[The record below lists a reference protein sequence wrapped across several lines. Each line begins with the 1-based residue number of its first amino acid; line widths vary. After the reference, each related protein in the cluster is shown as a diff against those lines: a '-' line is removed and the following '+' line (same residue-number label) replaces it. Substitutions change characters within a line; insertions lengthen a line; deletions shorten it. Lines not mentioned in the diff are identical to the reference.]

1 MKRLWWQRPR
11 LPGAPA
17 PLKGLTDNPAYQWW
31 RDATILQPDSWWGEA
46 QNLDSLSAQAAL
58 LRELGASMFRFEVPW
73 RMVAPARPGAAAYDG
88 RKAADPDWPGY
99 RFERMDLIIDVLDAA
114 SIAPLPVVVYAPRWA
129 MDERADSPAAPPS
142 EPEFFADL
150 MTALTRRYRGRVT
163 HWELWNEPDHPH
175 SWSGTMGDYC
185 RLVLDPGSAAVRAV
199 APECGVLIGGLA
211 DYRNLDSIG
220 LNSLGSFDIVSIH
233 HYPASPSA
241 RHARLA
247 VNHVRRALQSRG
259 PRAKPVWLTEC
270 GIATQPPSSPS
281 DFGGVTDEAGQARL
295 VRSLFDSVQADAV
308 FIYQLHDTS
317 IFGANGRQLKQVH
330 WGLLNHDGSRRKQGF
345 DAYRRASTRHQ
356 AHASGPAPRTVSG
369 RQVEHRWRP
378 SSKG

>member
-1 MKRLWWQRPR
+1 VIPDLIRRLWWQRPR
-11 LPGAPA
+11 LPGAPV

-31 RDATILQPDSWWGEA
+31 RDPTILQPDSWWGEA
-46 QNLDSLSAQAAL
+46 QSGDSLAAQAAL

-73 RMVAPARPGAAAYDG
+73 RAVAPVRPGAAGYDR

-99 RFERMDLIIDVLDAA
+99 RFQRMDLIIDVLDAA
-114 SIAPLPVVVYAPRWA
+114 SIAPLPVVLHAPGWA
-129 MDERADSPAAPPS
+129 MGERADSPAAPPS
-142 EPEFFADL
+142 EAQFFADL
-150 MTALTRRYRGRVT
+150 MTALTRRYRGRVMY
-163 HWELWNEPDHPH
+163 WELWNEPDHPH

-211 DYRNLDSIG
+211 DHRNLESIE

-247 VNHVRRALQSRG
+247 VNRARAALLSRG
-259 PRAKPVWLTEC
+259 QPAKPVWLTEC
-270 GIATQPPSSPS
+270 GIATRPPSSPS
-281 DFGGVTDEAGQARL
+281 GFGGVTDEAGQARL

-317 IFGANGRQLKQVH
+317 IFGADGRQLKQVH
-330 WGLLNHDGSRRKQGF
+330 WGLLNQDGSRRKKGF
-345 DAYRRASTRHQ
+345 DAYRGAATQRQ
-356 AHASGPAPRTVSG
+356 AHTNGPAPRTVSD
-369 RQVEHRWRP
+369 RQVEHR
-378 SSKG
+378 